1 MISRRALTRTAVAA
15 ALLPSSLIRA
25 NRAQAALDFDDPADV
40 TTALVKLR
48 GSLESELVIWYLK
61 GTVYGVVDQQARRLW
76 GLHSVNF
83 NHFRR
88 RSESRYAM
96 TGVEFNYP
104 CDLESGDHIK
114 TFDNPYTD
122 QRIELGYRPF
132 GPNTLILTKRGFELP
147 PDRAEFRSATLET
160 ALGPVHV
167 HENDA
172 WLFEDV
178 YAEVPS
184 MGADGRAWYAN
195 DITTYKGR
203 LDHLND
209 GGVSSVPATLSFQS
223 VVSWHA
229 WMNMGDRPG
238 HMMSRLAGKKLF
250 SRDALPPW
258 FTAVAEREH
267 PRMIRDVEKLIGL

>member
-1 MISRRALTRTAVAA
+1 MISRRALTQTAVAA
-15 ALLPSSLIRA
+15 AVLSSSHIRA
-25 NRAQAALDFDDPADV
+25 KRARAALDFDDPAGV
-40 TTALVKLR
+40 MTALVKLR
-48 GSLESELVIWYLK
+48 GSLQSELVIWYLK
-61 GTVYGVVDQQARRLW
+61 GTVYGVVDQRVRRLW

-83 NHFRR
+83 NHFQRQ
-88 RSESRYAM
+88 SESRYTM
-96 TGVEFNYP
+96 TSVEFNYP
-104 CDLESGDHIK
+104 YDLESGGHIK
-114 TFDNPYTD
+114 RFDNPYTEEI
-122 QRIELGYRPF
+122 IELGYRPF
-132 GPNTLILTKRGFELP
+132 GPNTLILTKDGFELP
-147 PDRAEFRSATLET
+147 PDRTEFKSARLET

-203 LDHLND
+203 LDALND
-209 GGVSSVPATLSFQS
+209 DAVSSVPATLSFQS
-223 VVSWHA
+223 VVSWQA

-258 FTAVAEREH
+258 FAAVAAREH
-267 PRMIRDVEKLIGL
+267 PRMIRDVETLIGL